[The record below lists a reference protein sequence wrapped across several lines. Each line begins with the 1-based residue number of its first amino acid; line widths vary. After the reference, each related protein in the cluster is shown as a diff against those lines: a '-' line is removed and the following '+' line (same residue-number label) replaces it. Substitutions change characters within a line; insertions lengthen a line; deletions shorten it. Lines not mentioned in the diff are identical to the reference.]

1 MHTVQVQ
8 LEDNIY
14 NDMVSRGVNLQ
25 EELKDII
32 KKAIYKK
39 EYKMANDIK
48 QGLEDVKKGKTRPV
62 QDLLNEL

>member
-8 LEDNIY
+8 LEDSVY
-14 NDMVSRGVNLQ
+14 NDMVARGVNLQ
-25 EELKDII
+25 DELKNMF

-39 EYKMANDIK
+39 EHKIANDIK
-48 QGLEDVKKGKTRPV
+48 QGLEDVKNGKTRPV